1 MSNIARFFNYTL
13 CFLLVEFFLLIVEY
27 LILSHFFAIILCM
40 RDVRQ
45 IIAENLIELR
55 KMNKLT
61 QLELAEKL
69 NYSDK
74 AISKWERAESLPD
87 VEILCQI
94 ADLYGVSLDYLVTK
108 DHEEATL
115 EYKISKERAN
125 VNKTIITWLSVFS
138 AVLLVILS
146 FFLVLTIT
154 KHNLWILFIWMVPL
168 CATIYLIFNC
178 IWGKRKIRYIVFTI
192 LMWSLITSFA
202 LQFMNYHIWLIYLL
216 GIPGQIIIF
225 LISRLGKLKTNSH
238 KSIDKEKDSE

>member
-1 MSNIARFFNYTL
+1 
-13 CFLLVEFFLLIVEY
+13 
-27 LILSHFFAIILCM
+27 M

-178 IWGKRKIRYIVFTI
+178 IWGKRKIRYIVLTI